1 MPQGHSSLG
10 VIYFGR
16 ILAPALVRAAS
27 FPRPRVLQRAKG
39 ACSADH
45 YQKESIDKAVTSLSL
60 PPSPHFEIVA
70 HVVVLRPPCS
80 SSAKCAYDE
89 PSKPRCRRRAA
100 ARRIVH
106 YEIRARR
113 RRVGPS
119 VARKD
124 QKTKEERPFYVEGKC
139 PKAIIG
145 EAEGEREDQLPF
157 CSPNEREVEQS
168 RASYEEERTSHYCSS
183 NLRSIDFFVSVCE
196 VGWDRGVDPIL
207 QVMGG
212 ECVCVF

>member
-45 YQKESIDKAVTSLSL
+45 YQKESIDKAVTSLPL

-100 ARRIVH
+100 VRRIVH

-113 RRVGPS
+113 VAPS
-119 VARKD
+119 VAPKD

-145 EAEGEREDQLPF
+145 EAEGEREKTSCLFVAPTREKWSNHVRATRRKERAIIALPTF
-157 CSPNEREVEQS
+157 VLSISLSRYVRLDGTEVSTQF
-168 RASYEEERTSHYCSS
+168 YK
-183 NLRSIDFFVSVCE
+183 
-196 VGWDRGVDPIL
+196 
-207 QVMGG
+207 
-212 ECVCVF
+212 